1 MTPDRVHAADRQRV
15 ISTGVLTMFSRL
27 RRLARTA
34 GREVTI
40 LWFACRNPAT
50 PLAVKLG
57 AGLLA
62 VYLISPIDLIPDA
75 LPVLGW
81 LDDATI
87 LAFGIPALLK
97 LMPAH
102 ALSDARGASERFL
115 SKWAFWRRA

>member
-1 MTPDRVHAADRQRV
+1 M
-15 ISTGVLTMFSRL
+15 LSRL
-27 RRLARTA
+27 RRLARLA

-50 PLAVKLG
+50 PLLVKLG
-57 AGLLA
+57 AGVLA
-62 VYLISPIDLIPDA
+62 VYLFSPIDFIPDA

-97 LMPAH
+97 LMPAA
-102 ALSDARGASERFL
+102 ALDEARGSSERFL
-115 SKWAFWRRA
+115 SRWAFWRKA